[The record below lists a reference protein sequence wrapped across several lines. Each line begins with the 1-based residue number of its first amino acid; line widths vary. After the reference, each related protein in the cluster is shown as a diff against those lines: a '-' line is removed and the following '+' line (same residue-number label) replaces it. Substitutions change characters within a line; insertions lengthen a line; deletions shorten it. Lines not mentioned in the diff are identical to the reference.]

1 MGDVKYRS
9 YVTIERHRGPLRSAW
24 VPGREAPVSF
34 GVHSAIA
41 EHYKVDPDHYPPETT
56 TIDYVIAAAAG

>member
-1 MGDVKYRS
+1 MGEVKYRS
-9 YVTIERHRGPLRSAW
+9 VVRIERHRGPLRSAW
-24 VPGREAPVSF
+24 VPGREDPVAF

-41 EHYKVDPDHYPPETT
+41 EHYNVDPDEHPPETT

>member
-1 MGDVKYRS
+1 MDDVKYRS
-9 YVTIERHRGPLRSAW
+9 IVKIERHHGPLRSAW
-24 VPGREAPVSF
+24 VPGREAPVAF

-41 EHYKVDPDHYPPETT
+41 EHYKVDPEQYPPETT